1 MQSLRATRRPAATR
15 TRERI
20 LDASLAMFNAF
31 GEPNVSTNHIAD
43 ETGISPG
50 NLYYHF
56 RSKDDIVEQLFASY
70 EARIDEA
77 LLLPTTRA
85 PNLEDLWLQLH
96 LLFEAIGS
104 YRFLHRDLVDI
115 LTRNRRVRI
124 RFARILDRAS
134 ASATSLLR
142 ALVETGVLH
151 AREEDLPPLV
161 ENAIALVTF
170 WVGYDTVRSGHFNGH
185 ANDPLLG
192 MRRVIALLAPFL
204 DATARAHFERLAA
217 AYGA

>member
-1 MQSLRATRRPAATR
+1 MRSPRTTPRPTAQR

-20 LDASLAMFNAF
+20 LDASLAMFNAL

-56 RSKDDIVEQLFASY
+56 RSKDDIVEQLFAGY

-77 LLLPTTRA
+77 LLLPDTRA
-85 PNLEDLWLQLH
+85 PDLEDLWLQLH
-96 LLFEAIGS
+96 LLFEAIS
-104 YRFLHRDLVDI
+104 QYRFLHRDLVDI
-115 LTRNRRVRI
+115 LTRNRRI
-124 RFARILDRAS
+124 RSRFSRILDRAS
-134 ASATSLLR
+134 TSARTLLQ
-142 ALVETGVLH
+142 ALAQAGILH
-151 AREEDLPPLV
+151 ASDEDLHSLV

-170 WVGYDTVRSGHFNGH
+170 WIGFDTVRSGHYDGSRS
-185 ANDPLLG
+185 DPG
-192 MRRVIALLAPFL
+192 VGIRRVLGLLTPYL
-204 DATARAHFERLAA
+204 DPAARAHFARLTD